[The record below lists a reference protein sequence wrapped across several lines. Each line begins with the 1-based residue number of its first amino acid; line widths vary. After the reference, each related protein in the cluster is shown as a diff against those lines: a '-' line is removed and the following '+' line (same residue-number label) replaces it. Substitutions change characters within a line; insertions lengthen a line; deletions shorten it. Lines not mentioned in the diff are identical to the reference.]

1 MSSIFNRLDE
11 IEETV
16 MDELKDFQRA
26 TVERIDYLYRHG
38 QNRIL
43 VSDEVGLG
51 KTLVA
56 RGTIAKFAK
65 LRRDEGD
72 NLVKVV
78 YICSNATIAEQNL
91 DKLRIVNELRAE
103 NTHTSRLSMQHLNI
117 FNQENDQNVLNRY
130 IQLIPLTPETSF
142 KVSNSQGTRD
152 ERALMFAI
160 LRRLPTFRNW
170 KKQLEEIF
178 RFGVHYWEGTRNYYD
193 DQVKLCDE
201 NSNGEYVKYMVEEV
215 HKNLIEIKFG
225 DKDLLSSLKD
235 LCRKI
240 KREGFVKRDAKPFIV
255 RLRIMFADI
264 SLNKLEP
271 DLIIMDE
278 FQRFKYLLSSD
289 KNSEMD
295 RLVNKFFNSED
306 MRILMLSATPYKMYS
321 TLDEIDE
328 EQIDAHYSEFF
339 NVIDFLNV
347 CKKERIKF
355 REVWSNYSLELKEFS
370 KDKTSFI
377 SAKTKAENA
386 MFKSI
391 CRTERITETEVVDIV
406 DDFDANHSLK
416 VSKEDIQSFM
426 DAQKLL
432 DEIGLNNNVPI
443 DYVKSS
449 PYLMSF
455 MKNYQL
461 KRRIERYFRNN
472 KKDIPKMKKSTFWIN
487 ENYINHYKEI
497 SPNNARLNDLMS
509 HVLKDNAE
517 KLLWIPPAQPYYP
530 SEGVFEGIE
539 DFSKTLIFSSWEMV
553 PRMISSILSYEVERK
568 TIGKLENENHDIKYF
583 AKNRY
588 PSPRLNFN
596 LNDDKPAQMSL
607 FSLIYPSIFLIDV
620 YNPIDCLNRSL
631 SLKEIEKEVK
641 SKIQNKL
648 NQIPSN
654 ENSREDARWYYL
666 APLLLDKLYSK
677 DFVKMWFEGIDHF
690 ITEGVF
696 YQKGFLK
703 HFELLKNQFDEYSL
717 NPKELGRKPD
727 DLIDILCDMTIA
739 SPAICIYRAYSKEA
753 VGKKVSIDDF
763 VEIGLIDNSLIAKGV
778 TIDDFM
784 DVDLIEKKLAKRFLS
799 KNYLVK
805 KGLIDKNLA
814 ENGISRKDLYEKQ
827 SIVHYSHI
835 ATQVAR
841 RFLNRMNTPES
852 IAVIDLIFKQGSEDA
867 YWQNLL
873 KYSKQGNLQAV
884 FDEYVHL
891 LSNGLD
897 ENNKDRILIINQKL
911 LNSME
916 IRAASY
922 DFDTYKSF
930 SSRMKGRNKSSPSL
944 RTHFSVSFTKGKS
957 DQRDTNRKKTVRDAF
972 NSPFRPFVLAS
983 TSIGQEGLDF
993 HNYCRRIVH
1002 WNLPSNP
1009 IDLEQREG
1017 RINRFECLAI
1027 RQNVA
1032 KRYGNRKF
1040 ETDDVW
1046 KELFEEASKREKVGE
1061 CSDLIPYWGLKDSED
1076 MVKIERIVPMYPFS
1090 RDEIRYDRL
1099 IKILSL
1105 YRLTLGQS
1113 RQEQI
1118 LENIF
1123 NDLDNDENNQTIEDI
1138 QGLFINLSPY
1148 YKKDIEDFE
1157 IDCEEIKEDKGEGE
1171 EETIENTGDLT
1182 EPVDED
1188 SPEDLSK
1195 DNYPNDFEGLELITD
1210 DFDESKEVS
1219 DEIDD
1224 DLNELENEIDE
1235 NYSQELGADED
1246 MDIKIRYCFN
1256 CGSELVIK
1264 GAKFCH
1270 NCGQDLRVENLDLN
1284 VGLTVE
1290 SSKSD
1295 NSINETGDENYD
1307 EIVDKSREY
1316 GFFIRPEIMDIT
1328 TNDLDEISK
1337 ISEDSNELNVDL
1349 SSYWEKVKTLIDENN
1364 LFNTSVYNWEAKTCW
1379 IPIEGVILD
1388 LARIEM
1394 LVHEGFIHV
1403 MIYSPAHNGD
1413 KALFHYLK
1421 VFRKQIE
1428 EELGFALNWLEK
1440 VDGNRFSINVYV
1452 PININNEDL
1461 WEDAINW
1468 HIFMAKRF
1476 DDVFSDRI
1484 RDYYDNNP
1492 FKFDDSLRTN
1502 YWEKLTNELNKTNLV
1517 SMEVP
1522 HPDPYYR
1529 ILLDNIPIS
1538 DSRIELHAYY
1548 NKRIIKVS
1556 LIIERHEKGLYN
1568 YLKRER
1574 KIIEGELGFKLNWLS
1589 QWNFRITVENN
1600 ISIKDSNNWQDAINW
1615 HLSTAKKFKKVFDP
1629 KIKEFFNQ

>member
-1 MSSIFNRLDE
+1 MNSIFNRLDE

-16 MDELKDFQRA
+16 MGELKDFQVA

-43 VSDEVGLG
+43 ISDEVGLG

-103 NTHTSRLSMQHLNI
+103 STHTSRLSMQHLNI
-117 FNQENDQNVLNRY
+117 FNQENDPNVLNRY

-142 KVSNSQGTRD
+142 KVSNSQGTVG
-152 ERALMFAI
+152 ERALMLAI
-160 LRRLPTFRNW
+160 LNKLPTFRHW
-170 KKQLEEIF
+170 RKQLEEIF
-178 RFGVHYWEGTRNYYD
+178 RFGVYYWEGTRDYYE
-193 DQVKLCDE
+193 DQVKLCNE
-201 NSNGEYVKYMVEEV
+201 RSNGEYIGYMQKEV
-215 HKNLIEIKFG
+215 LKHLREIRFEGKT
-225 DKDLLSSLKD
+225 LLDSLKA

-240 KREGFVKRDAKPFIV
+240 RKEGFVKRDAKPLIV

-278 FQRFKYLLSSD
+278 FQRFKYLLGSD

-339 NVIDFLNV
+339 NVMDFLNE
-347 CKKERIKF
+347 CERERIKF
-355 REVWSNYSLELKEFS
+355 REVWNNYSIELKEFNR
-370 KDKTSFI
+370 DNDSFI
-377 SAKTKAENA
+377 LAKTKAENA

-391 CRTERITETEVVDIV
+391 CRTERITEAEVVDIV
-406 DDFDANHSLK
+406 DDGDTKLPLK
-416 VSKEDIQSFM
+416 VFKEDIRSFM
-426 DAQKLL
+426 EAQKLL

-443 DYVKSS
+443 DYIKSS

-461 KRRIERYFRNN
+461 KRRIERYFQNHAN
-472 KKDIPKMKKSTFWIN
+472 EIPKMKKSTFWLNYNDIN
-487 ENYINHYKEI
+487 NYRVI
-497 SPNNARLNDLMS
+497 SPNNARLNDLMN
-509 HVLKDNAE
+509 HVLKGNAE
-517 KLLWIPPAQPYYP
+517 KLLWIPPSRPYYP
-530 SEGVFEGIE
+530 CEGVFEGIE

-553 PRMISSILSYEVERK
+553 PRMISSMVSYEVERR
-568 TIGKLENENHDIKYF
+568 TIGKLENKDHDVKYF
-583 AKNRY
+583 AKSRY

-596 LNDDKPAQMSL
+596 LNEDKPAQMSL
-607 FSLIYPSIFLIDV
+607 FTLIYPSIFLADV
-620 YNPIDCLNRSL
+620 YDPIDCLNRKL
-631 SLKEIEKEVK
+631 SLKEIENEVK
-641 SKIQNKL
+641 SKIEMEL
-648 NQIPSN
+648 DRFHSN
-654 ENSREDARWYYL
+654 NDSREDARWYYL
-666 APLLLDKLYSK
+666 APLLLDNSYSK
-677 DFVKMWFEGIDHF
+677 DFISIWFDGIRHFFNEGIF
-690 ITEGVF
+690 SPG
-696 YQKGFLK
+696 GFLK
-703 HFELLKNQFDEYSL
+703 HFELLKDQFREYSL
-717 NPKELGRKPD
+717 NPNELGRKPD
-727 DLIDILCDMTIA
+727 DLADVLCDMAIA
-739 SPAICIYRAYSKEA
+739 SPAICIYRSYKKESVVENSGIGERGILGKDSYGRESIAHYSK
-753 VGKKVSIDDF
+753 
-763 VEIGLIDNSLIAKGV
+763 
-778 TIDDFM
+778 M
-784 DVDLIEKKLAKRFLS
+784 
-799 KNYLVK
+799 
-805 KGLIDKNLA
+805 
-814 ENGISRKDLYEKQ
+814 
-827 SIVHYSHI
+827 

-841 RFLNRMNTPES
+841 RFLSRMNTPES
-852 IAVIDLIFKQGSEDA
+852 IAVIDLIFKHGSEDA

-873 KYSKQGNLQAV
+873 KYSKHGNLQAV

-897 ENNKDRILIINQKL
+897 ENNKDRILIINHRL
-911 LNSME
+911 LSSME

-930 SSRMKGRNKSSPSL
+930 SSRMRGKDKSSLSL
-944 RTHFSVSFTKGKS
+944 RTHFAVSFTKGRS

-1027 RQNVA
+1027 RQNIA
-1032 KRYGNRKF
+1032 KRYGNLKF
-1040 ETDDVW
+1040 ETDDIW
-1046 KELFEEASKREKVGE
+1046 KELFEEASAREKVGE
-1061 CSDLIPYWGLKDSED
+1061 CSDLIPYWGLKDSDD
-1076 MVKIERIVPMYPFS
+1076 MIKIERIVPMYPFS

-1123 NDLDNDENNQTIEDI
+1123 NNLDDDENRQTIEEI
-1138 QGLFINLSPY
+1138 QELFINLSPY
-1148 YKKDIEDFE
+1148 YKRDVEDFE
-1157 IDCEEIKEDKGEGE
+1157 IDCEEIE
-1171 EETIENTGDLT
+1171 EEVSQEEIKEETNQDGNEDNNEDLNDS
-1182 EPVDED
+1182 VDERD
-1188 SPEDLSK
+1188 GDDLVND
-1195 DNYPNDFEGLELITD
+1195 DNDDDFVNFELID
-1210 DFDESKEVS
+1210 DSEGD
-1219 DEIDD
+1219 
-1224 DLNELENEIDE
+1224 
-1235 NYSQELGADED
+1235 DED
-1246 MDIKIRYCFN
+1246 MDIKLKYCFN
-1256 CGSELVIK
+1256 CGAELVIK
-1264 GAKFCH
+1264 GAKFCY
-1270 NCGQDLRVENLDLN
+1270 NCGQDLRVENLDLK
-1284 VGLTVE
+1284 GDIIIE
-1290 SSKSD
+1290 SPSD
-1295 NSINETGDENYD
+1295 DHSLNEKGDDGYD
-1307 EIVDKSREY
+1307 KIVDKSREY
-1316 GFFIRPEIMDIT
+1316 GFPIKPEIKDIT
-1328 TNDLDEISK
+1328 TNDLDEVMR
-1337 ISEDSNELNVDL
+1337 ISEASDELNVDL
-1349 SSYWEKVKTLIDENN
+1349 SAYWKRVKSLIYENN
-1364 LFNTSVYNWEAKTCW
+1364 LFKTSVYNWEHKICW

-1394 LVHEGFIHV
+1394 LVRDGFMYV
-1403 MIYSPAHNGD
+1403 MIYSPALKGD

-1440 VDGNRFSINVYV
+1440 VDGDRFSINVYV

-1461 WEDAINW
+1461 WEDAVNW
-1468 HIFMAKRF
+1468 HVFMAKRF
-1476 DDVFSDRI
+1476 DEVFSDRI
-1484 RDYYDNNP
+1484 RDFYDTNP

-1502 YWEKLTNELNKTNLV
+1502 YWEKLTNDLKGTGLV

-1538 DSRIELHAYY
+1538 DSRIEFHVYL
-1548 NKRIIKVS
+1548 NKRVIKVS

-1568 YLKRER
+1568 HLKRQR
-1574 KIIEGELGFKLNWLS
+1574 KIIEDELGFRLNWLS
-1589 QWNFRITVENN
+1589 KWNYRITVENN
-1600 ISIKDSNNWQDAINW
+1600 LSIKDTNNWQEAIDW
-1615 HLSTAKKFKKVFDP
+1615 QLSTAKKFKDVFDP

>member
-1 MSSIFNRLDE
+1 MNSIFNRLDE

-65 LRRDEGD
+65 LRREEGD

-91 DKLRIVNELRAE
+91 DKLRIVNELRPE

-142 KVSNSQGTRD
+142 KVSNSQGTMA

-178 RFGVHYWEGTRNYYD
+178 RFGVHYWEGDRNYYEN
-193 DQVKLCDE
+193 QVKLCDE
-201 NSNGEYVKYMVEEV
+201 RSNGEYVKYMTKEV
-215 HKNLIEIKFG
+215 SKQLSEINFG
-225 DKDLLSSLKD
+225 DKNLLSSLKD
-235 LCRKI
+235 LFRKI
-240 KREGFVKRDAKPFIV
+240 RKEGFVKREAKPFIV

-278 FQRFKYLLSSD
+278 FQRFKYLLNSE

-295 RLVNKFFNSED
+295 RLVNRFFNADD

-339 NVIDFLNV
+339 NVMDFLNV
-347 CKKERIKF
+347 CRRERIKF
-355 REVWSNYSLELKEFS
+355 KEVWNNYSIELKEFNN
-370 KDKTSFI
+370 DKGSFI
-377 SAKTKAENA
+377 LAKTKAENA

-391 CRTERITETEVVDIV
+391 CRTERITESEVVDIV
-406 DDFDANHSLK
+406 DDNDAGSSLK
-416 VSKEDIQSFM
+416 VFKEDILSFVE
-426 DAQKLL
+426 AQMLL
-432 DEIGLNNNVPI
+432 DEIGINNSVPI
-443 DYVKSS
+443 DYIKSS

-472 KKDIPKMKKSTFWIN
+472 TKDIPKMKKSTFWLN
-487 ENYINHYKEI
+487 ENNINNYEKI
-497 SPNNARLNDLMS
+497 SPNNARLNDLMC

-530 SEGVFEGIE
+530 CEGVFKGIE

-553 PRMISSILSYEVERK
+553 PRMISSMVSYEVERM
-568 TIGKLENENHDIKYF
+568 TIGKLENKNQEIKYF

-596 LNDDKPAQMSL
+596 LNEDKPAQMSL

-620 YNPIDCLNRSL
+620 YDPIDCLNRKL
-631 SLKEIEKEVK
+631 SLNEIEDEIK
-641 SKIQNKL
+641 SRIRDKL
-648 NQIPSN
+648 NRIPSN

-666 APLLLDKLYSK
+666 APLLLDDSYSK
-677 DFVKMWFEGIDHF
+677 DFINTWFEGLDKF
-690 ITEGVF
+690 IMDRIF

-703 HFELLKNQFDEYSL
+703 HFELLKNQFYEYSA

-727 DLIDILCDMTIA
+727 DLIEILCDMAIA
-739 SPAICIYRAYSKEA
+739 SPAVCIYRAYKKEA
-753 VGKKVSIDDF
+753 VGKKLTIEDLA
-763 VEIGLIDNSLIAKGV
+763 ERGLIDDSLVEKGL
-778 TIDDFM
+778 TIDDFT
-784 DVDLIEKKLAKRFLS
+784 DAHSIEKNLAKRFLT
-799 KNYLVK
+799 KNHLVK
-805 KGLIDKNLA
+805 NGLIDKDLA
-814 ENGISRKDLYEKQ
+814 EKGLSKKDLYKRQ
-827 SIVHYSHI
+827 SIVHYSKF

-841 RFLNRMNTPES
+841 RFINRMNTPES

-867 YWQNLL
+867 YWQNVL

-897 ENNKDRILIINQKL
+897 ENNEDRVLIINHKL

-922 DFDTYKSF
+922 DFDTYKAF
-930 SSRMKGRNKSSPSL
+930 SSRMKGKGKSSPSL
-944 RTHFSVSFTKGKS
+944 RTHFAVAFTKGKS

-1032 KRYGNRKF
+1032 KRYGNRHFKS
-1040 ETDDVW
+1040 DDIW
-1046 KELFEEASKREKVGE
+1046 KELFEEASKREKIGE

-1076 MVKIERIVPMYPFS
+1076 MIKIERIVPMYPFS
-1090 RDEIRYDRL
+1090 KDELKYDRL

-1123 NDLDNDENNQTIEDI
+1123 NNWQEDENSLSMDDI
-1138 QGLFINLSPY
+1138 KDLFINLSPY
-1148 YKKDIEDFE
+1148 YKEEIEEFE
-1157 IDCEEIKEDKGEGE
+1157 IDCDEVEEEVEEDYGKNNEDSNELFDDNNVKDSGNEENSGVFLDFELIDEEISDYE
-1171 EETIENTGDLT
+1171 ES
-1182 EPVDED
+1182 VDEISND
-1188 SPEDLSK
+1188 LESINPEDESS
-1195 DNYPNDFEGLELITD
+1195 EGLG
-1210 DFDESKEVS
+1210 V
-1219 DEIDD
+1219 
-1224 DLNELENEIDE
+1224 
-1235 NYSQELGADED
+1235 DED
-1246 MDIKIRYCFN
+1246 MDIKLKYCFN
-1256 CGSELVIK
+1256 CGAELVIK
-1264 GAKFCH
+1264 GAKFCY
-1270 NCGQDLRVENLDLN
+1270 NCGQDLRVENLDLEENLALKDFNEKFILPIKSEIWEGNIWDYGEANDLTAN
-1284 VGLTVE
+1284 V
-1290 SSKSD
+1290 
-1295 NSINETGDENYD
+1295 NSICD
-1307 EIVDKSREY
+1307 VREY
-1316 GFFIRPEIMDIT
+1316 WQ
-1328 TNDLDEISK
+1328 
-1337 ISEDSNELNVDL
+1337 NVKNKL
-1349 SSYWEKVKTLIDENN
+1349 FENN
-1364 LFNTSVYNWEAKTCW
+1364 LFDGHFIKFNEHVYWMPIDD
-1379 IPIEGVILD
+1379 IPLN

-1394 LVHEGFIHV
+1394 LIHNGFIEVKIYIYWCGRLYDFLKDKSDEIENDLGFKLRWVDGSHV
-1403 MIYSPAHNGD
+1403 RQIVIYNLIDMNNKDLWDDAKNWHISVAKRFYDVFSPLIKDFALENPDMLNFDDLRANYWKELDYRLD
-1413 KALFHYLK
+1413 KSNLLPMDVHHHWAGYSFIMNDFSWDDVRLILNAYK
-1421 VFRKQIE
+1421 NKYQFRVCLACNRDIYNFLHRQKREIE
-1428 EELGFALNWLEK
+1428 EELGFSLNWVKGKRFFDIFITHRGKVKNKDEWEDALNWQA
-1440 VDGNRFSINVYV
+1440 SNV
-1452 PININNEDL
+1452 E
-1461 WEDAINW
+1461 
-1468 HIFMAKRF
+1468 
-1476 DDVFSDRI
+1476 
-1484 RDYYDNNP
+1484 
-1492 FKFDDSLRTN
+1492 
-1502 YWEKLTNELNKTNLV
+1502 
-1517 SMEVP
+1517 
-1522 HPDPYYR
+1522 
-1529 ILLDNIPIS
+1529 
-1538 DSRIELHAYY
+1538 
-1548 NKRIIKVS
+1548 
-1556 LIIERHEKGLYN
+1556 
-1568 YLKRER
+1568 
-1574 KIIEGELGFKLNWLS
+1574 
-1589 QWNFRITVENN
+1589 
-1600 ISIKDSNNWQDAINW
+1600 
-1615 HLSTAKKFKKVFDP
+1615 KFKKVFIP
-1629 KIKEFFNQ
+1629 RINEFYNR